1 MRVTRTKEPLL
12 RERTAAGRA
21 ATMFARSS
29 ITAVVSVFAAAQ
41 MHAQTSEV
49 VTVASRP
56 ASRSE
61 PVSPR
66 SMCFRD
72 DMSGRCS
79 NYAVFDVMGVMSTN
93 FWLQELGSSCSRLP
107 AVCSSSGFENGY
119 WAWDLGAMHHLKTRL
134 AAGGQLRIGAGSSS
148 DFRVALEPRGRLWL
162 TRWLTLDAA
171 AGPLLVRQISNSGT
185 SSGVTGEVVLGAA
198 DLLGVSIGGDALGSP
213 RRSAVY
219 VGLRTGSYASFAG
232 SLVAGG
238 ALVVQRGLR
247 N

>member
-1 MRVTRTKEPLL
+1 MRVTRMKELFL
-12 RERTAAGRA
+12 RERTAAERA

-56 ASRSE
+56 ASLSE
-61 PVSPR
+61 PVSSR

-107 AVCSSSGFENGY
+107 AVCSSSSFENGY

-134 AAGGQLRIGAGSSS
+134 AAGGQLRIGAGSRSYL
-148 DFRVALEPRGRLWL
+148 RVALEPRGRLQL

-171 AGPLLVRQISNSGT
+171 AGPVFVRQVSNLGTISGM
-185 SSGVTGEVVLGAA
+185 TGEVVLGAA
-198 DLLGVSIGGDALGSP
+198 DLVGVSLGGDALGSP
-213 RRSAVY
+213 HWSSVN
-219 VGLRTGSYASFAG
+219 VGLRTGSYASIAG

-238 ALVVQRGLR
+238 ALVIQSGLR